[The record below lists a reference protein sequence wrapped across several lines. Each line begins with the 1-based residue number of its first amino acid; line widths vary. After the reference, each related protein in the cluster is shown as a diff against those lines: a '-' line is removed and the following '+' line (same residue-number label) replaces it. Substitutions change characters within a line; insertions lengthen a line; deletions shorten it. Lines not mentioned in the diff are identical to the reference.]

1 MDGAIAPVGGG
12 VTTPSPTAA
21 CGVRPHWQTPCLSG
35 ARMPN
40 EATTNTDPKPP
51 KRLLLVDDEDAIV
64 IPMAGYFR
72 RLGCFVSTTGSPDEA
87 IAALRAEPYDLCL
100 LDLRLKP
107 FDFGGLDVVSFL
119 RTTRP
124 STPVIILSANVSAEA
139 EEEARR
145 LGVRAILRKP
155 QPLAHVA
162 HRALALMKVRR
173 HAD

>member
-1 MDGAIAPVGGG
+1 
-12 VTTPSPTAA
+12 
-21 CGVRPHWQTPCLSG
+21 
-35 ARMPN
+35 MPN
-40 EATTNTDPKPP
+40 QATGIADPKPP

-87 IAALRAEPYDLCL
+87 IEAIRAEPFDLCL

-107 FDFGGLDVVSFL
+107 YDRGGLDVLSFL
-119 RTTRP
+119 RTARP
-124 STPVIILSANVSAEA
+124 ATPVIILSANVSAEA

-145 LGVRAILRKP
+145 LGARAILRKP

-162 HRALALMKVRR
+162 QTALALMKVRR
-173 HAD
+173 NDD